1 MKKVA
6 MLFMANQLP
15 NENCNA
21 WKIGQEI
28 NEKPITDIKVFS
40 QIGDLMS
47 HYIIYCE
54 GVEVARVNASHVE
67 AIYWDLK

>member
-1 MKKVA
+1 

-15 NENCNA
+15 NENRNA
-21 WKIGQEI
+21 WTLGQEYYG
-28 NEKPITDIKVFS
+28 KPITEIRVLS
-40 QIGDLMS
+40 NNGDLMS
-47 HYIIYCE
+47 HYMIYCE